1 MITGAKVEDPL
12 NKIWLLSV
20 SAEASV
26 FAPSSFCCQQNLTS
40 LLPHPTA
47 IDDTIASVRAIDKT
61 LFFIVCI
68 PPE

>member
-20 SAEASV
+20 SAEAYV
-26 FAPSSFCCQQNLTS
+26 FALSSFLLS
-40 LLPHPTA
+40 AESDLLLPHPTA
-47 IDDTIASVRAIDKT
+47 IDDTIASVRAIDKN

-68 PPE
+68 PP